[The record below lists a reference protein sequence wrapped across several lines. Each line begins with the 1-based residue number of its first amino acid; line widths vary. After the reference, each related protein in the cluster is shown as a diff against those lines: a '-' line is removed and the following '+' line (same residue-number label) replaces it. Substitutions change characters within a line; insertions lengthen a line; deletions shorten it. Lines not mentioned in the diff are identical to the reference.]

1 MAHRERV
8 EVTFGDVDMMGH
20 VNHAAYFTY
29 FEAARTNYYLALKGL
44 KAPWDR
50 NELDLIVARASC
62 DYRRGL
68 VWGEHVEVVVW
79 PSRVGQTSFTFGYA
93 IVDAKGEVVAV
104 GETVQVS
111 FDYGKQAKK
120 PIPPAVRRALEVEA
134 ARGPGLQLPA

>member
-29 FEAARTNYYLALKGL
+29 FETARTNYYLGLKGL
-44 KAPWDR
+44 RAPWSRD
-50 NELDLIVARASC
+50 ELDLIVARATC

-68 VWGEHVEVVVW
+68 SWGERVEVVVW
-79 PSRVGQTSFTFGYA
+79 PTKVGQTSFTFGYA
-93 IVDAKGEVVAV
+93 IVDEAGAVVAL

-111 FDYGKQAKK
+111 FDYAKQSKK
-120 PIPPAVRRALEVEA
+120 PIPPAVRRALEQEA
-134 ARGPGLQLPA
+134 AAGPGLRLPA